1 MIAVDAKIVQDN
13 IKHVMSVHGYSQA
26 WLCEKTGIP
35 SATISRYITGVH
47 APNLDYIVKIAT
59 AMNVSVDYLLGLTI
73 STQPGENVEPEIR
86 TIINGYERADAH
98 TKKMF
103 WMMLEPFLTSEE
115 KALLPRQFDERKS
128 EAV

>member
-1 MIAVDAKIVQDN
+1 MIAVDAKAVQDN

-35 SATISRYITGVH
+35 SATISRYITGRH

-59 AMNVSVDYLLGLTI
+59 AMDVSVDYLLGLTV
-73 STQPGENVEPEIR
+73 STKPGENVDPEIR
-86 TIINGYERADAH
+86 SIINGYERADAH

-103 WMMLEPFLTSEE
+103 WVMLEPFLTNDE
-115 KALLPRQFDERKS
+115 KASAPQRFDEQKS
-128 EAV
+128 EVI

>member
-1 MIAVDAKIVQDN
+1 MIAVDAKVVQNN

-35 SATISRYITGVH
+35 SATISRYITGRH
-47 APNLDYIVKIAT
+47 APNLDYMMKIAA
-59 AMNVSVDYLLGLTI
+59 AMNVSVDYLLGLTV
-73 STQPGENVEPEIR
+73 STKPGENVDPEIKA
-86 TIINGYERADAH
+86 IIDGYERADAH

-103 WMMLEPFLTSEE
+103 WMMLEPFLTNEE
-115 KALLPRQFDERKS
+115 KALVPQRFDEQKS

>member
-1 MIAVDAKIVQDN
+1 MIAVDAKVVQDN

-26 WLCEKTGIP
+26 WLCEKTGIT
-35 SATISRYITGVH
+35 SATISRYITGRH

-59 AMNVSVDYLLGLTI
+59 AMDVSVDYLLGLTL
-73 STQPGENVEPEIR
+73 STKPGENAAPEMKA
-86 TIINGYERADAH
+86 IINGYERADPH
-98 TKKMF
+98 TKKML

-115 KALLPRQFDERKS
+115 KALVPQRFDERKS